1 MVQTKPHSIGRYRVD
16 DVIGRGAMGVVYR
29 GYDAAIDRFV
39 ALKTVRSD
47 LLGGD
52 DGHDWLERFKREA
65 RAAARCLHQNIVTV
79 FEYGEDAGVT
89 YIAMEYV
96 RGRPLQEFLAHS
108 ARFGEDFCLRVVVQI
123 LQGLAA
129 AHAEGIVHRDIKPSN
144 VIVLDSG
151 LVKVTDFGIARLD
164 SVGISQHGMMV
175 GTPSYMAPEQFTGG
189 DIDRRTDLF
198 AVGVLLYEMLTGE
211 KPFPGN
217 TVTEVM
223 YRVMHHPPRDPADYN
238 VRLSPALR
246 AVLMKALERDS
257 AMRFQTAESFTSA
270 LQQELGAPADVGGLE
285 ELATVIENVA
295 CSLPRTPPPE
305 QAAAAGDLDEAALRR
320 AEEDLASFIGPVAKV
335 IVRNAAGKVDSVS
348 RLYDS
353 LATHITQER
362 ERSAFLRKAARA
374 AMGLGPESEGGTG
387 RNARTGTG
395 TGDGRGTG
403 LFGRGRGTG
412 PGPAAGGISGTGASG
427 TGDAGTAAG
436 AAGDGIPQ
444 AEIDRARQALTVH
457 LGPIAGVLVK
467 KTAPKAASV
476 AELYRLLAEHIP
488 NPTERSKFLQ
498 NAGWI

>member
-1 MVQTKPHSIGRYRVD
+1 
-16 DVIGRGAMGVVYR
+16 
-29 GYDAAIDRFV
+29 
-39 ALKTVRSD
+39 
-47 LLGGD
+47 
-52 DGHDWLERFKREA
+52 
-65 RAAARCLHQNIVTV
+65 
-79 FEYGEDAGVT
+79 
-89 YIAMEYV
+89 
-96 RGRPLQEFLAHS
+96 
-108 ARFGEDFCLRVVVQI
+108 VQI

-246 AVLMKALERDS
+246 AVLMKALERDP
-257 AMRFQTAESFTSA
+257 AMRFQTAESFASA
-270 LQQELGAPADVGGLE
+270 LQQELGAPAEVGGRE
-285 ELATVIENVA
+285 ELATVIETVA
-295 CSLPRTPPPE
+295 SSLPRTPPPE
-305 QAAAAGDLDEAALRR
+305 QAAAAGDLDAAALRR

-348 RLYDS
+348 QLYDS

-374 AMGLGPESEGGTG
+374 AMGLSTGTGTDGGTG
-387 RNARTGTG
+387 RTGRTGSGTG
-395 TGDGRGTG
+395 TGGRGTG
-403 LFGRGRGTG
+403 MFGRGRGTG
-412 PGPAAGGISGTGASG
+412 PGSGTAGTSGTGTAGTGASG
-427 TGDAGTAAG
+427 TGAAPGGPGATGAGLSGTGAG
-436 AAGDGIPQ
+436 AAGDGIPE

-488 NPTERSKFLQ
+488 NPTDRSKFLQ
-498 NAGWI
+498 SAGWI